1 MLDLRWILACLIG
14 AGLVLAG
21 CPDDSNDPPGPQ
33 WDDDDTVSGDDD
45 DTVPGDDDDTGG
57 PGDDDDTGGPGD
69 DDDAT
74 GYTGQPGTY
83 TDSSGGRGY
92 TLHVPDG
99 YDAST
104 PIPLVIGFHGAG
116 DSGSNFYNTAAY
128 TGWTSAAA
136 PAQFALLVPET
147 LSPYSDFAVWSGNPN
162 DDMDEM
168 VTEMDSV
175 LDLVDHVGQSYHLDH
190 DRIHAFG
197 FSDGGLFLGV
207 AGLARFERFASLA
220 VTGYGW
226 GGFYPMGTPP
236 RRGPV
241 LFVCGTA
248 DSFHS
253 YAQQSESYLASQG
266 HTTRMDSIAGASHS
280 FSSLMAATTP
290 ADVWAWIGP
299 ESTP

>member
-1 MLDLRWILACLIG
+1 MRKELWTFLLAMAFALP
-14 AGLVLAG
+14 G
-21 CPDDSNDPPGPQ
+21 CPSSTDDDDASDDDSAVQ
-33 WDDDDTVSGDDD
+33 ADDDDTVGDDD
-45 DTVPGDDDDTGG
+45 DTVPGDDDDAIGDD
-57 PGDDDDTGGPGD
+57 DDDDTGGYD
-69 DDDAT
+69 
-74 GYTGQPGTY
+74 GQPGTF
-83 TDSSGGRGY
+83 TDSFGGRGY

-99 YDAST
+99 YDSST

-116 DSGSNFYNTAAY
+116 DTGSNFYNTVAY

-136 PAQFALLVPET
+136 PARFALLIPDT

-162 DDMDEM
+162 NDMDEM

-175 LDLVDHVGQSYHLDH
+175 LDLVEHIGESYRLDSH
-190 DRIHAFG
+190 RIHAFG

-207 AGLARFERFASLA
+207 AGLHRADQYASLV

-236 RRGPV
+236 RRAPV
-241 LFVCGTA
+241 MFVCGTA

-266 HTTRMDSIAGASHS
+266 HTTRMDSVAGASHS
-280 FSSLMAATTP
+280 FSAIMASTTP

-299 ESTP
+299 ESLP